1 MAKPAKKKG
10 ILHDFYAPL
19 ADIGLKEAADET
31 RRAFAPVSSTE
42 EIQPDNTPCAPM
54 PQNGPEGHRDIGADT
69 VSREGAEGQTF
80 TGAEGHWGL
89 GAEGMPQNV
98 TEGHRDRGAEGMP
111 QVGTEGHRGIG
122 AVVNTSA
129 KPNRGLPF
137 AQGEVLKILVSLV
150 GNTSKVITYNMVI
163 ERHKNTVKS
172 VRKAMDALE
181 GKGFIH
187 APVAMAPGGRSPIGR
202 LVTIMPDA
210 LLALHLFD
218 PQNQAEWYRGRGA
231 EGVPQIRAEGHR
243 GIGAQGLPQGWT
255 EGQTICSS
263 SILTTT
269 TAETTSGEAED
280 KFAQLILDDWTH
292 WGLRPAAVQSFMA
305 KPIALLQDLLDRTA
319 YAIRQREGTDR
330 PIQNK
335 IGFLKTNLQ
344 NEFCDVDASFVTR
357 EERIRKQRTEQL
369 KREAERIKAVREE
382 EREAAIELLMLQL
395 SGEELAMIRKQAIGM
410 IREEMQQPNLNP
422 GQALITSYERT
433 IFADLAKERGLFS

>member
-1 MAKPAKKKG
+1 
-10 ILHDFYAPL
+10 
-19 ADIGLKEAADET
+19 
-31 RRAFAPVSSTE
+31 
-42 EIQPDNTPCAPM
+42 M
-54 PQNGPEGHRDIGADT
+54 PQTGT
-69 VSREGAEGQTF
+69 VGQTQ
-80 TGAEGHWGL
+80 TGAQGHWGL
-89 GAEGMPQNV
+89 GAEGMPQNSAQ
-98 TEGHRDRGAEGMP
+98 GHRGTGAEGMP
-111 QVGTEGHRGIG
+111 QNSTEGHRDIG
-122 AVVNTSA
+122 AELNTSP
-129 KPNRGLPF
+129 KPIRGLPF

-150 GNTSKVITYNMVI
+150 GNTPRVITYNMVI
-163 ERHKNTVKS
+163 DRNKNTVKS

-218 PQNQAEWYRGRGA
+218 PQNQVEWHRGTGA
-231 EGVPQIRAEGHR
+231 EGVPQTRAEGHR
-243 GIGAQGLPQGWT
+243 GIGAQALPQ
-255 EGQTICSS
+255 ERAQGQTICSS

-269 TAETTSGEAED
+269 TGETTSSEIEET
-280 KFAQLILDDWTH
+280 FSQLILDDWGQ
-292 WGLRPAAVQSFMA
+292 WGLRPAAIQSFMA

-319 YAIRQREGTDR
+319 YAIRQKEGTDR

-357 EERIRKQRTEQL
+357 EERVRKQRTEQL

-395 SGEELAMIRKQAIGM
+395 SGEELATIRKQAIGK
-410 IREEMQQPNLNP
+410 IREEMQQPNLDP

-433 IFADLAKERGLFS
+433 IFADLAKERGLIS